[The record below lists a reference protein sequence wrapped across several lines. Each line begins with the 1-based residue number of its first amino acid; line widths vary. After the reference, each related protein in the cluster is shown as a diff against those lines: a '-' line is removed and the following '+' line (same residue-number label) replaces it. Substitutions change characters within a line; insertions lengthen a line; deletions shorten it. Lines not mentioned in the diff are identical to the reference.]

1 MNYLKTCPN
10 CSTTLRFPASQETV
24 LVRCPVCS
32 HRFQFN
38 SSSDTNF
45 QKEIETRS
53 SFHFQPSKREY
64 LNLILDL
71 LYAPIDFFKT
81 KYSSYQTKRKN
92 TSGIKSKPKVFIEI
106 LLFLILSLY
115 LLRALKTE
123 DVKQRIDGIKLE
135 EEALPPANDPAPPTI
150 DSSEPT
156 LEI

>member
-1 MNYLKTCPN
+1 M
-10 CSTTLRFPASQETV
+10 
-24 LVRCPVCS
+24 
-32 HRFQFN
+32 
-38 SSSDTNF
+38 
-45 QKEIETRS
+45 
-53 SFHFQPSKREY
+53 
-64 LNLILDL
+64 NLILDL

-123 DVKQRIDGIKLE
+123 DVKQQIDGIKLE